1 MLIKKRAVIFD
12 MDGLMFDTENLTFQA
27 QSRLAEKLGMP
38 FSMDYYME
46 TVGLSDKVCYEKFI
60 RDFGDNENTHRFARD
75 YKKETHALV
84 REQGVPEKKGLR
96 NLLKFLHRNEIV
108 CVVASSN
115 QRYDV
120 ELFLETSGL
129 KKYFH
134 SEICGD
140 EVREAK
146 PEPEIFL
153 KAAELA
159 AAPLEACLVLEDS
172 LNGIRSAHAAGIDV
186 VMVPDLIA
194 PTEEAE
200 KKSLE
205 IFPDLDAVRD
215 WLEERRLIE
224 SL

>member
-1 MLIKKRAVIFD
+1 MKKRAIIFD

-27 QSRLAEKLGMP
+27 QARLAERLGLP
-38 FSMDYYME
+38 FSKDYYLE
-46 TVGLSDKVCYEKFI
+46 TVGLSDQACYEKFL
-60 RDFGDNENTHRFARD
+60 RDFGDNESTHRFALE
-75 YKKETHALV
+75 YKQETHAIV

-96 NLLKFLHRNEIV
+96 NLLGFLHHNEVV
-108 CVVASSN
+108 CVLASSN

-120 ELFLETSGL
+120 ELFLESSGL

-134 SEICGD
+134 NEICGD

-146 PEPEIFL
+146 PKPEIFL

-159 AAPLEACLVLEDS
+159 AAPREACLVLEDS

-194 PTEEAE
+194 PTPEAE
-200 KKSLE
+200 KKTLE

-215 WLEERRLIE
+215 WLEEKRLIS